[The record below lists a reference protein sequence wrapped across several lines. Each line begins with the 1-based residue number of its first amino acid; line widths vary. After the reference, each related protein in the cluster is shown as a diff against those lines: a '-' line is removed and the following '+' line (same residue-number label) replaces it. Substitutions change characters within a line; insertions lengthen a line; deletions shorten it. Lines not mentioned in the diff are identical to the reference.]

1 MEAHRYVVNVEGF
14 VYHEGRYLMIVRGQT
29 VPSVAG
35 TLVPPGGKV
44 EVSGPTDDVLEA
56 TLRREVREEV
66 GVEVAD
72 EVAYVESHAFE
83 LQGVLVID
91 VVMLARYR
99 AGEARRAS
107 PNEVAAI
114 AWMTFDEIMADDRAM
129 PWTRRSLEIAERV
142 RHERGW

>member
-1 MEAHRYVVNVEGF
+1 MEAPRYIVNVEAF
-14 VYHEGRYLMIVRGQT
+14 VCRDGRYLMIVRGQT

-66 GVEVAD
+66 GIEVTD

-83 LQGVLVID
+83 LEGVLVID
-91 VVMLARYR
+91 VVMLTRHR
-99 AGEARRAS
+99 AGEAHRAS
-107 PNEVAAI
+107 ASEVAAL

-129 PWTRRSLEIAERV
+129 PWTRRSLEMAERV
-142 RHERGW
+142 RRQRGW